1 MIFSTLYDSNQ
12 RGELILIDGGFCHWH
27 LCTIGHKRGQITI
40 REIISQRNGAGQE
53 MLAQLCGVPGATS
66 LFAKCPSEL
75 PANAWYA
82 RRGFVC
88 EGQEVTRGGAV
99 LNLWRLPLPATETFP
114 YRQPQ
119 CLWRRRGGHA
129 DPWGDAPWQGDC
141 GILWTV
147 EGEHPSDHLINYCPF
162 CGRPVL
168 VVEGQAEAG
177 SIE

>member
-1 MIFSTLYDSNQ
+1 MIFSTLHESNQ

-88 EGQEVTRGGAV
+88 EGQEVTRGGAA
-99 LNLWRLPLPATETFP
+99 LNLWRLPLPAAAT

-119 CLWRRRGGHA
+119 CHWQLT
-129 DPWGDAPWQGDC
+129 DEYEEPWQGSC
-141 GILWTV
+141 GILWVFTDA
-147 EGEHPSDHLINYCPF
+147 GTPQEHGVNYCPR
-162 CGRPVL
+162 CGRAVL
-168 VVEGQAEAG
+168 VVEGEQA
-177 SIE
+177 